1 MNYWVIIDNQKVGPM
16 SLMELR
22 RIPLTPDSM
31 VWHTGMA
38 DWRKAASFPEL
49 APLFGPAPAPQP
61 NPTQAAPDYAQ
72 PADRPQ
78 PYCDPFAS
86 PAQQQQQAGYYRP
99 QQPVRPPMPE
109 TYLGWN
115 IAAIILCCCIPA
127 IVGVIY
133 SSKVS
138 SRYMRGDYD
147 GARSASSAACGW
159 LIASIVLWVV
169 LQLPLMLFY
178 NVINIATAAL

>member
-38 DWRKAASFPEL
+38 DWRKAAAFPEL

-61 NPTQAAPDYAQ
+61 DPTQAAPDYAQ

-78 PYCDPFAS
+78 PYCDLFAS
-86 PAQQQQQAGYYRP
+86 PAQQQQQAAYYRP
-99 QQPVRPPMPE
+99 QHPVRPPMPE

>member
-61 NPTQAAPDYAQ
+61 DYAQAAPDYNQQAA
-72 PADRPQ
+72 PSQ

-86 PAQQQQQAGYYRP
+86 PAQQQSGYYRP
-99 QQPVRPPMPE
+99 QQPARPPMPE

-178 NVINIATAAL
+178 NVLSIATAL

>member
-22 RIPLTPDSM
+22 RIPLTPDTM

-49 APLFGPAPAPQP
+49 APLFGPAQPQAGAENYYAPQP
-61 NPTQAAPDYAQ
+61 GGMQQ
-72 PADRPQ
+72 PQ
-78 PYCDPFAS
+78 T
-86 PAQQQQQAGYYRP
+86 AGYYRP
-99 QQPVRPPMPE
+99 QPQPVRPPMPE

-127 IVGVIY
+127 IIGVIY

-138 SRYMRGDYD
+138 SRYMRGDYE

-159 LIASIVLWVV
+159 LIASVVTWVII
-169 LQLPLMLFY
+169 QLPLMLFY
-178 NVINIATAAL
+178 NVINLATAF